1 MMLASVA
8 AGRLAGYYEPHMNA
22 WDCLGGMLMVTEAGG
37 TIAPFDLVTM
47 LQHGAPVLAGAPQA
61 CVQLQAIIAA
71 AQ

>member
-1 MMLASVA
+1 
-8 AGRLAGYYEPHMNA
+8 
-22 WDCLGGMLMVTEAGG
+22 MLMVTEAGG